1 MRSGGLLGTA
11 RRYGRMTVEDVVQL
25 GSVFAQVARRQAGD
39 TLVGLRGRVA
49 RSSKHGR
56 RG

>member
-1 MRSGGLLGTA
+1 MGTA

-25 GSVFAQVARRQAGD
+25 GQVFTQVARRQAGD
-39 TLVGLRGRVA
+39 TLALLRGRVG
-49 RSSKHGR
+49 RSSKPGR